1 MTNSFEKTYKGPPVP
16 KGSPPFPIGLSE
28 QARDEGRRQRM
39 REAASHQ
46 AALWTLAEAEMPDDL
61 RQLAARW
68 KLTWLAQFCWVQ
80 AFCSGWRAAMEARI
94 DRD

>member
-1 MTNSFEKTYKGPPVP
+1 MTKAPPMPAPAIGPRFAP
-16 KGSPPFPIGLSE
+16 SD
-28 QARDEGRRQRM
+28 QARDEERRQRM